1 MQYEDSARIVT
12 IIKPADDLIPGMR
25 KRGEIVEQMVEEV
38 DIYPSLVALHWGE
51 VRKHE
56 NPHLD
61 STRKAAM
68 SSVYCP
74 NQVER
79 GAAQATERICLSD
92 GNEQAAVPLDLEGVS
107 WIPLLQKSGQASAGK
122 PRVFSQYPH
131 SLSYQASTH
140 GFKNISGP
148 VMGYSMRTAEYRYT
162 EWAAFPCGRFL
173 DDPMKCTSSSDPRWD
188 LVYVRAEKENVSN
201 RHSRSH
207 VIKLLIYQD
216 RPWIATGPFEQDMH
230 DERLT

>member
-1 MQYEDSARIVT
+1 MKIPIWIQPEKRQCPRYTVQ
-12 IIKPADDLIPGMR
+12 IKSNVG
-25 KRGEIVEQMVEEV
+25 
-38 DIYPSLVALHWGE
+38 LHKQLNE
-51 VRKHE
+51 
-56 NPHLD
+56 
-61 STRKAAM
+61 
-68 SSVYCP
+68 SVFRMET
-74 NQVER
+74 NR
-79 GAAQATERICLSD
+79 R
-92 GNEQAAVPLDLEGVS
+92 PLDLEGVS

-216 RPWIATGPFEQDMH
+216 RPWIATGPLEQDMH